1 AEPDAGGRQGDPRD
15 GGDAGTAGWADI
27 VHYLIARGHQRRDVM
42 TYTLAQA
49 RAFAA
54 AAARD
59 ERTQQRQQQA
69 ATAEAVRMAMG
80 AEPAAFTK
88 YLNDLIR

>member
-1 AEPDAGGRQGDPRD
+1 
-15 GGDAGTAGWADI
+15 
-27 VHYLIARGHQRRDVM
+27 M

-80 AEPAAFTK
+80 GEPAAFTK